1 MKQIVEQFRQLDRRN
16 KITFVAVCLVILVMM
31 CLPLFSHGQ
40 EPLRPVPDA
49 MFQQAEPTRV
59 LSVFGYSFPS
69 PGPQQVLVQTHMYV
83 ACVDTKA
90 RQPAW
95 VAFRVERSD
104 WDTENILERNFT
116 TPPEMRRICLEPS
129 DFRKSGYELG
139 HLYALQ
145 FAAACDR
152 AYEVNYMCAVA
163 AQRSNLNQGPW
174 LKAEK
179 RIKDR
184 SLNGAVKV
192 IAGQLWR
199 QEMPRLR
206 LADEEHAVASDCWII
221 ASDDTGTEAYLFPQN
236 CRRDAELSEFGIE
249 PAALRAMVAP
259 RWTAQPTEEQR

>member
-1 MKQIVEQFRQLDRRN
+1 MKQIVEQFRQIDIGDLYGGGVA
-16 KITFVAVCLVILVMM
+16 FVMVLALIVQGLLA
-31 CLPLFSHGQ
+31 SAQ
-40 EPLRPVPDA
+40 EPLKPVPDA

-59 LSVFGYSFPS
+59 LSVFGDSFPS

-83 ACVDTKA
+83 ACVDTNA

-221 ASDDTGTEAYLFPQN
+221 AIDDTGTEAYLFPQN

-259 RWTAQPTEEQR
+259 RWTAQPTEERR